1 MYQFNSN
8 RGELSSV
15 ELGNRLH
22 SPFIIG
28 LVHPSCSPGSH
39 NSLQKCYTQVPR
51 AVLCVG
57 CSDDVPVLPPDLK
70 EGTVRETVLCGGD
83 GHIRRQL
90 KNFASNFQNQN
101 DQLRV
106 QKIF

>member
-1 MYQFNSN
+1 MYKFNSN
-8 RGELSSV
+8 RGELSII
-15 ELGNRLH
+15 ELGNGLH

-28 LVHPSCSPGSH
+28 LGHPSCSSGSR
-39 NSLQKCYTQVPR
+39 NSLQKCYTWAPR

-57 CSDDVPVLPPDLK
+57 CSDDVSVLPPDLK
-70 EGTVRETVLCGGD
+70 GTVRETVLCGGD
-83 GHIRRQL
+83 GHIQRQL
-90 KNFASNFQNQN
+90 KNFASTFQNQN